1 MEKLDKKTIVGLII
15 AAIIV
20 VIGIICLALFN
31 SKGKPASEEE
41 LTAANNA
48 YKEYVFSMTYGY
60 GTKYDG
66 IDKLYEKDETT
77 YDTLHRNVILNAATR
92 YATDHLEIAITKEK
106 ENALKTQ
113 YGYTN
118 NYVAYNGD
126 AVKEAVKILYGKEW
140 EHGSG
145 LNDNLFGYDFNYIA
159 TLDVYVRTK
168 SVLDKLG
175 YIPEFANINIELLN
189 DEASMEVIRTL
200 YKFNEVLES
209 VTEKSEPSFL
219 SRYLI
224 ELGQKYSNFYNENKI
239 MVEDK
244 EIQDARAYLT
254 YAVGTVIKTGAGLL
268 GIKMPTQM

>member
-20 VIGIICLALFN
+20 VVGIICLALFN

-118 NYVAYNGD
+118 NYVAYNGN
-126 AVKEAVKILYGKEW
+126 AIKEAVKILYGKEW

-168 SVLDKLG
+168 STSYYNSDGSYSLDYKT
-175 YIPEFANINIELLN
+175 IKAVRKK
-189 DEASMEVIRTL
+189 DKVILTVAIAYA
-200 YKFNEVLES
+200 YK
-209 VTEKSEPSFL
+209 
-219 SRYLI
+219 Y
-224 ELGQKYSNFYNENKI
+224 
-239 MVEDK
+239 EDK
-244 EIQDARAYLT
+244 FVYTSDSTSTNTIYEVSKDE
-254 YAVGTVIKTGAGLL
+254 L
-268 GIKMPTQM
+268 GIKEDSIDKFPKYEITFAVDSENNYIFESIKKA